1 MLGDERPETGSG
13 SGASGADGNAGT
25 TESPRRGRPPRS
37 VDPVVPEI
45 PANQNF
51 TMAQMLEIVAKMGA
65 EMRKPSDREQ
75 QKIDKEDAQVRRNQA
90 ERAQLAKSEMDR
102 KEARKI
108 GCPHTITHPA
118 TKVTWHRWVAQVHT
132 PSHRKP
138 YFTPICQECWTQL
151 PEIAATP
158 AMLTDGVQL
167 DKYQSLTRETLENWA
182 KLTPAQ

>member
-1 MLGDERPETGSG
+1 
-13 SGASGADGNAGT
+13 
-25 TESPRRGRPPRS
+25 
-37 VDPVVPEI
+37 VPEI

-75 QKIDKEDAQVRRNQA
+75 QKIDKEDAQIRRQQE
-90 ERAQLAKSEMDR
+90 ERQQLAKSEMESR
-102 KEARKI
+102 EAKKR
-108 GCPHTITHPA
+108 GCPHTMTHPA

-138 YFTPICQECWTQL
+138 YFVPLCQQCGTQL
-151 PEIAATP
+151 PEIAATQ
-158 AMLTDGVQL
+158 AMLTEGVQL
-167 DKYQSLTRETLENWA
+167 DQYPTLNMETLENWA